1 MAHEPLVVTVVC
13 IFQLLNRPYLKAEVI
28 SLCQTAVSQVY
39 QNLQPLYA
47 TDRKSAE
54 TLTVSHVQVLSAVV
68 GILPKDQILQGN
80 INCVYQFCLK
90 VLENPEVRTE
100 EQGCLGLFMYDHSH
114 ANHWPEFSISYSTC
128 MYSFIL
134 QSELTRNCLNILNA
148 SITWKL
154 NLFTSKNLVY
164 EKTHSWAM
172 SMPYLLNKNK

>member
-1 MAHEPLVVTVVC
+1 MKFMWIKTFLQFILLDLVKLVGSLKIFWSKFDIVAQVSNLAHEPLVVTVVC

-39 QNLQPLYA
+39 QNLQPLFA

-90 VLENPEVRTE
+90 VLENQKVRSE
-100 EQGCLGLFMYDHSH
+100 E
-114 ANHWPEFSISYSTC
+114 
-128 MYSFIL
+128 
-134 QSELTRNCLNILNA
+134 
-148 SITWKL
+148 
-154 NLFTSKNLVY
+154 
-164 EKTHSWAM
+164 
-172 SMPYLLNKNK
+172 

>member
-1 MAHEPLVVTVVC
+1 M
-13 IFQLLNRPYLKAEVI
+13 I

-39 QNLQPLYA
+39 QNLQPLFA

-90 VLENPEVRTE
+90 VLENQKVRSE
-100 EQGCLGLFMYDHSH
+100 EKGCLGLFKY
-114 ANHWPEFSISYSTC
+114 WTTC
-128 MYSFIL
+128 MITVMPIIDLNFLFHIVHVPVCLVSFYKVNK
-134 QSELTRNCLNILNA
+134 TRNCLNILNA

-164 EKTHSWAM
+164 EKTHSWVM

>member
-1 MAHEPLVVTVVC
+1 M
-13 IFQLLNRPYLKAEVI
+13 I

-54 TLTVSHVQVLSAVV
+54 ILTVSHVQVLSAVV

-90 VLENPEVRTE
+90 VLENQKVRSE
-100 EQGCLGLFMYDHSH
+100 EKGCLGLFKY
-114 ANHWPEFSISYSTC
+114 WTTC
-128 MYSFIL
+128 MITVLPIIDLNFLFHIVHVCLVSFYKVNK
-134 QSELTRNCLNILNA
+134 TRNCLNILNA

-154 NLFTSKNLVY
+154 NLFTSQNLVY
-164 EKTHSWAM
+164 EKTHSWVM